1 VAGGNVLMKNI
12 FKSKIHL
19 LVYTLLL
26 VLIVAILI
34 YVSFIDKTKETR
46 QLQSAY
52 NITEWE
58 DYSSIE
64 SMSQTIVSG
73 TITVDDSVGNILSFY
88 SVHQS
93 IYLYIDDELIY
104 QYPIENNNPFSN
116 SPGYNWNFVE
126 LPNRVNNVKIVIKSP
141 YKQYL
146 SEIPTF
152 NIGNVVSLVSNIIED
167 NLVSFLMCIAM
178 LVGGIV
184 LIIYHF
190 IISHSMNTNG
200 KLLKLGFFSIIL
212 AIWSINECNITVLF
226 LRNNIVTSYV
236 AFLSLMMLPFPFA
249 KFVQTFYEDDSK
261 IWDIFYAA
269 DVIQIALSLLLCL
282 IGFYDLRQTLWLTH
296 MLLVFV
302 IITILYKSFSL
313 MQDIAM
319 SKNVKIHLFCIIICL
334 FTLVMDLIGFYL
346 GLHDNNRF
354 GRMGFF
360 LYILILGISSMR
372 ESVSLMKRGQ
382 EADTYQKLAYTDQM
396 TGLNNRTCFNKD
408 FEIASSN
415 PEDVA
420 VIDFDLNNLKRTND
434 TFGHSVG
441 DKYIKTC
448 ASIIQE
454 IFDGIGKCYRVGGD
468 EFVAIIEKAST
479 IDMTHYLAMLESSVD
494 SANKGY
500 TKMKMQIAYG
510 YTVYNANIDKNLEDT
525 YNRADKI
532 MYQDKENKKTI
543 RRN

>member
-126 LPNRVNNVKIVIKSP
+126 LPNRVNNVKLVIKSP

-152 NIGNVVSLVSNIIED
+152 NVGNVVSLVANIIED
-167 NLVSFLMCIAM
+167 NLTSFLMCIAM

>member
-1 VAGGNVLMKNI
+1 VAEENIPMKNI
-12 FKSKIHL
+12 FKGKVHL
-19 LVYTLLL
+19 LVYAFLLI
-26 VLIVAILI
+26 LIITVLI
-34 YVSFIDKTKETR
+34 YVSFIDKTKNTR
-46 QLQSAY
+46 QLQSTY
-52 NITEWE
+52 NISEWT

-73 TITVDDSVGNILSFY
+73 SITVDDSVGNILSFF
-88 SVHQS
+88 SIHQS
-93 IYLYIDDELIY
+93 IYIYIDDELIY

-178 LVGGIV
+178 LVGGVI

-190 IISHSMNTNG
+190 IISHSMSTDG
-200 KLLKLGFFSIIL
+200 KLLKLGCFSIIL

-261 IWDIFYAA
+261 IWNIFYVA

-282 IGFYDLRQTLWLTH
+282 TGFYDLRQTLWLTH
-296 MLLVFV
+296 LLLVFV
-302 IITILYKSFSL
+302 IVTILYKSFSL
-313 MQDIAM
+313 IQDIVM
-319 SKNVKIHLFCIIICL
+319 SKNVKIHLLCIIICL
-334 FTLVMDLIGFYL
+334 FTLVLDLIGFYI

-354 GRMGFF
+354 GRIGFF
-360 LYILILGISSMR
+360 LYILILGVSSMH
-372 ESVSLMKRGQ
+372 ESVALMKKGQ
-382 EADTYQKLAYTDQM
+382 EANTYQKLAYTDQM

-408 FEIASSN
+408 FEIISNN

-441 DKYIKTC
+441 DKYINTC
-448 ASIIQE
+448 ANIIQE

-468 EFVAIIEKAST
+468 EFVAIIEKVST

-494 SANKGY
+494 SANKEY
-500 TKMKMQIAYG
+500 TKVKMQIAYG
-510 YTVYNANIDKNLEDT
+510 YAVYNSNIDKNLEDT

>member
-34 YVSFIDKTKETR
+34 YVSFIDKTQETR

-73 TITVDDSVGNILSFY
+73 TITVDDSVGNILSFF

-126 LPNRVNNVKIVIKSP
+126 LPNRVNNVKLVIKSP

-152 NIGNVVSLVSNIIED
+152 NVGNVVSLVANIIED
-167 NLVSFLMCIAM
+167 NLTSFLMCIAM

-190 IISHSMNTNG
+190 IISHSMNTDG

-212 AIWSINECNITVLF
+212 AIWSINECNITALF

>member
-73 TITVDDSVGNILSFY
+73 TITVDDSVGNILSFF

-116 SPGYNWNFVE
+116 SPGYNWNFIE
-126 LPNRVNNVKIVIKSP
+126 LPNRVNNVKLVIKSP

-152 NIGNVVSLVSNIIED
+152 NVGNVVSLVANIIED
-167 NLVSFLMCIAM
+167 NLTSFLMCIAM

>member
-1 VAGGNVLMKNI
+1 
-12 FKSKIHL
+12 
-19 LVYTLLL
+19 
-26 VLIVAILI
+26 
-34 YVSFIDKTKETR
+34 
-46 QLQSAY
+46 
-52 NITEWE
+52 
-58 DYSSIE
+58 
-64 SMSQTIVSG
+64 
-73 TITVDDSVGNILSFY
+73 
-88 SVHQS
+88 
-93 IYLYIDDELIY
+93 
-104 QYPIENNNPFSN
+104 
-116 SPGYNWNFVE
+116 
-126 LPNRVNNVKIVIKSP
+126 
-141 YKQYL
+141 
-146 SEIPTF
+146 
-152 NIGNVVSLVSNIIED
+152 
-167 NLVSFLMCIAM
+167 
-178 LVGGIV
+178 
-184 LIIYHF
+184 
-190 IISHSMNTNG
+190 
-200 KLLKLGFFSIIL
+200 
-212 AIWSINECNITVLF
+212 
-226 LRNNIVTSYV
+226 
-236 AFLSLMMLPFPFA
+236 
-249 KFVQTFYEDDSK
+249 
-261 IWDIFYAA
+261 
-269 DVIQIALSLLLCL
+269 
-282 IGFYDLRQTLWLTH
+282 
-296 MLLVFV
+296 
-302 IITILYKSFSL
+302 
-313 MQDIAM
+313 
-319 SKNVKIHLFCIIICL
+319 
-334 FTLVMDLIGFYL
+334 MDLIGFYL